1 MPATDDPL
9 KNLVHDFAPD
19 FAAWFLNVNR
29 AAVQRVQP
37 LNVELPARQK
47 WSDTLFRVS
56 LAWPLPTAE
65 PTDVLLHVEFQG
77 PRSRRPMP
85 WRMVD
90 YLGRIAERELGLQA
104 LARLPLCSTVLYI
117 GEGAGRHDTGEY
129 RVGCLDGSLTL
140 AWRYRVIRLWQM
152 PAEELLALARP
163 ALLTLLGQTHIEKPE
178 RVVPQAVEAL
188 AQVADADQRSR
199 LFGLLISL
207 IRDEEVMVMAE
218 RLIARIERDPW
229 LNTPFLRR
237 LRTEGRVEGRTEG
250 RTEGR
255 VEGEAKGLAA
265 AVLDTLSIRLA
276 PPAPTYRRLETQ
288 ITGLTDPARL
298 RELLGVALR
307 ATDIA
312 EFEAALAG

>member
-9 KNLVHDFAPD
+9 KNLVYDFAPD
-19 FAAWFLNVNR
+19 FAAWFLNVDR
-29 AAVQRVQP
+29 AAVRQAQP
-37 LNVELPARQK
+37 LNVELSARSK
-47 WSDTLFRVS
+47 WSDTIFRVS
-56 LAWPLPTAE
+56 LAWPPPMPQPVE
-65 PTDVLLHVEFQG
+65 VLLHVEFQG

-90 YLGRIAERELGLQA
+90 YLGRIAERELDFQA
-104 LARLPLCSTVLYI
+104 LAQLPLCSTVLYI

-129 RVGCLDGSLTL
+129 RIGCLDGGLTL
-140 AWRYRVIRLWQM
+140 AWCYRVIRLWQM
-152 PAEELLALARP
+152 PAEELLTLNRP
-163 ALLTLLGQTHIEKPE
+163 ALLTLLGQTHIAQPA
-178 RVVPQAVEAL
+178 RVVPQAIETL
-188 AQVADADQRSR
+188 AQVADVNQRSR
-199 LFGLLISL
+199 LFGLLVSL
-207 IRDEEVMVMAE
+207 IRDEEVLTMAE

-250 RTEGR
+250 RA
-255 VEGEAKGLAA
+255 EGEAKGLAA
-265 AVLDTLSIRLA
+265 AVMDTLSIRLA

-288 ITGLTDPARL
+288 VAGLTDPARL

>member
-1 MPATDDPL
+1 VD
-9 KNLVHDFAPD
+9 
-19 FAAWFLNVNR
+19 R
-29 AAVQRVQP
+29 AAVRQAQP

-56 LAWPLPTAE
+56 LTWPLPTAE

-90 YLGRIAERELGLQA
+90 YLGRIAERELDLQT
-104 LARLPLCSTVLYI
+104 LAQLPLCSTVLYI

-129 RVGCLDGSLTL
+129 RIGCLDGGLTL

-152 PAEELLALARP
+152 PAEELLTMNRP
-163 ALLTLLGQTHIEKPE
+163 ALLTLLGQTHIAQPA
-178 RVVPQAVEAL
+178 RVVPQAIETL
-188 AQVADADQRSR
+188 AQVADVNQRSR
-199 LFGLLISL
+199 LFGLLVSL
-207 IRDEEVMVMAE
+207 IRDEEVMAMAE

-237 LRTEGRVEGRTEG
+237 LRTEGRSEGLT
-250 RTEGR
+250 
-255 VEGEAKGLAA
+255 AA
-265 AVLDTLSIRLA
+265 ILDTVSIRLS

-288 ITGLTDPARL
+288 VAGLTDPARL

-312 EFEAALAG
+312 EFEAALAGCGVSPERAATR

>member
-9 KNLVHDFAPD
+9 KNLVYDFAPD
-19 FAAWFLNVNR
+19 FAAWFLNVDR
-29 AAVQRVQP
+29 AAVRQAQP

-90 YLGRIAERELGLQA
+90 YLGRIAERELDFQT
-104 LARLPLCSTVLYI
+104 LAQLPLCSTVLYI

-129 RVGCLDGSLTL
+129 RIGCLDGGLTL

-152 PAEELLALARP
+152 PAEELLTLNRP
-163 ALLTLLGQTHIEKPE
+163 ALLTLLGQTRIAQPA
-178 RVVPQAVEAL
+178 RVVPQVIETL
-188 AQVADADQRSR
+188 AQVADVNQRSR
-199 LFGLLISL
+199 LLGLLVSL
-207 IRDEEVMVMAE
+207 IRDEEVMAMAE

-250 RTEGR
+250 RA
-255 VEGEAKGLAA
+255 EGEAKGLAA
-265 AVLDTLSIRLA
+265 AVMDTLSIRLA

-288 ITGLTDPARL
+288 VAGLTDPARL